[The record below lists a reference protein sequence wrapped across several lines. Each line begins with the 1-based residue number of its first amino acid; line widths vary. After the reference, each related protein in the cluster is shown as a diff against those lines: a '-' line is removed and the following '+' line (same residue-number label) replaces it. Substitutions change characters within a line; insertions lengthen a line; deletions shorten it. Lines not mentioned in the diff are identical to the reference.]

1 MADYYYT
8 DANRQPAGPVPF
20 EQLKAMHEQGQLAN
34 GALAAEVGAD
44 EWQPVSSLFGQP
56 ASGDVGYSAPPITPT
71 GNIGRPQDDFI
82 PLAGWAFGL
91 GIASWVCAGALAGV
105 PAVIL
110 GHMALGRI
118 KAENNTN
125 GTAKVLAII
134 GLVAGYVS
142 IAFTILWLV
151 LVVGFGV
158 MGGIAGMSG
167 SGSGP

>member
-1 MADYYYT
+1 MAEYYYT
-8 DANRQPAGPVPF
+8 DANRQAAGPLPYEELAAMHARGELPAGTLV
-20 EQLKAMHEQGQLAN
+20 
-34 GALAAEVGAD
+34 AEVGAD
-44 EWQPVSSLFGQP
+44 EWQDASAVFGGGPSSGAAHPTPPMQP
-56 ASGDVGYSAPPITPT
+56 SGA
-71 GNIGRPQDDFI
+71 IGRPQDEFI

-91 GIASWVCAGALAGV
+91 GVASWVCAGILAGI

-125 GTAKVLAII
+125 GTAKVLTII
-134 GLVAGYVS
+134 GLVAGYLS

-158 MGGIAGMSG
+158 MGGLAGMN
-167 SGSGP
+167 GSGP